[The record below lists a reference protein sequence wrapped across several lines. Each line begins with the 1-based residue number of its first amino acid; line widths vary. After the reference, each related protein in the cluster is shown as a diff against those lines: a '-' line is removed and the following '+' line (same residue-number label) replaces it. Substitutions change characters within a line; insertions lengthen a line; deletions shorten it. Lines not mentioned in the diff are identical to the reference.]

1 MYVNLYIIYFFLTY
15 EENMSM
21 FGIIWSDRTRTVWF
35 VFAPF
40 SYCMDA
46 NEFRVDTG
54 LRGFLV
60 CFNFSR
66 CQCLRNKTGLFISF
80 FLCVCACFET
90 KKKSALNTLNIWPW
104 DLMEVTVGKQTSW
117 YLSFENTSN
126 IIRHK

>member
-1 MYVNLYIIYFFLTY
+1 MYVNLYIIYFFFTY

-54 LRGFLV
+54 LGGFLV

-66 CQCLRNKTGLFISF
+66 CQCLRNKTSLFISF
-80 FLCVCACFET
+80 FSLCMCMFRN
-90 KKKSALNTLNIWPW
+90 KKISIEYSQYLA
-104 DLMEVTVGKQTSW
+104 VGPDGSHGRERD
-117 YLSFENTSN
+117 FVVP
-126 IIRHK
+126 II

>member
-21 FGIIWSDRTRTVWF
+21 FRIIWSDRTRTVWF

-54 LRGFLV
+54 LRVFLV

-66 CQCLRNKTGLFISF
+66 CQCLKNKTGLFISF
-80 FLCVCACFET
+80 SLCMCIFRNKKISIEYSQYLAVGPDGSHGRET
-90 KKKSALNTLNIWPW
+90 DFVVP
-104 DLMEVTVGKQTSW
+104 
-117 YLSFENTSN
+117 
-126 IIRHK
+126 II